1 MSNFDIKRFTRV
13 AQWTWRMNFKGVLS
27 FAAGLSIGYLG
38 PYIGWIYPYL
48 KGMPANGEGR
58 LIERIAFCVVIYL
71 IVVIISGTWIFANMQ
86 TKAQHTTVKLLPAT
100 DLEKFLVNFLA
111 VTLGA
116 AVMGIVSFC
125 IADIVRI
132 VACLITG
139 VDYVAF
145 GLPYFL
151 QMVFTNADITGNLTS
166 AGSTY
171 PTAVNFVAAGWCFW
185 AQSLYILGGTALRR
199 YQFAITS
206 TVHAAL
212 FIAMT
217 VVVAYG
223 NGNIE
228 ATVMDEGLAP
238 TFYTIGA
245 VLFGIA
251 VLNWWFSYRIFKRMQ
266 VINNKWINL

>member
-1 MSNFDIKRFTRV
+1 MSNFDIKRFARV

-48 KGMPANGEGR
+48 KGTPADGESR

-86 TKAQHTTVKLLPAT
+86 TKAQRTTVKLLPAT

-116 AVMGIVSFC
+116 AVMAIVAFC

-132 VACLITG
+132 VVCLIFG
-139 VDYVAF
+139 IDHVAI
-145 GLPYFL
+145 GLPYFI
-151 QMVFTNADITGNLTS
+151 QMIFTDTDF
-166 AGSTY
+166 AGSSVNAGRIF
-171 PTAVNFVAAGWCFW
+171 PTAVNFTALGWCLW
-185 AQSLYILGGTALRR
+185 AQSLYVLGGTVLRR

-228 ATVMDEGLAP
+228 ATVIDEGLAP

>member
-1 MSNFDIKRFTRV
+1 MSNFDIKRFVKV

-48 KGMPANGEGR
+48 KGMPADGEGR
-58 LIERIAFCVVIYL
+58 LVNSISMCTVIYL

-86 TKAQHTTVKLLPAT
+86 TKAQRTTVKLLPAT

-116 AVMGIVSFC
+116 AVMAIVAFC
-125 IADIVRI
+125 IADILRI
-132 VACLITG
+132 LTCLVVG
-139 VDYVAF
+139 VDYVTF
-145 GLPYFL
+145 SLPYFL

-171 PTAVNFVAAGWCFW
+171 PTAVNFVATGWCFW

-223 NGNIE
+223 NGNVE

>member
-86 TKAQHTTVKLLPAT
+86 TKAQRTTVKLLPAT

-185 AQSLYILGGTALRR
+185 AQSLYILGGTALRC

>member
-1 MSNFDIKRFTRV
+1 MSNFDIKRFAKV
-13 AQWTWRMNFKGVLS
+13 AQWTWRMNFKGALS
-27 FAAGLSIGYLG
+27 YAAGMSFGFLCT
-38 PYIGWIYPYL
+38 YIGWIYPYL
-48 KGMPANGEGR
+48 KGMDAGGEER
-58 LIERIAFCVVIYL
+58 MVHSISFCTLVYLLIF
-71 IVVIISGTWIFANMQ
+71 IISGTWIFADMK
-86 TKAQHTTVKLLPAT
+86 TKAACTTVKLQPAS
-100 DLEKFLVNFLA
+100 DLEKFLVRFLG
-111 VTLGA
+111 VTLGV

-139 VDYVAF
+139 VDYVTF
-145 GLPYFL
+145 SLPYFL